1 MPTSCHY
8 CGKFR
13 NKIIKKFRAWVRW
26 DFYYIRGMADTES
39 VRISKELKQQLK
51 QMAES
56 MRPRTA
62 IQYLIEDAIEQYLDR
77 AAEEKGPAY
86 QVKPAS
92 KSKKK
97 T

>member
-1 MPTSCHY
+1 MMWEIYYT
-8 CGKFR
+8 FR
-13 NKIIKKFRAWVRW
+13 
-26 DFYYIRGMADTES
+26 MSDTES

-51 QMAES
+51 QLAEN

-77 AAEEKGPAY
+77 AAEEKGASY
-86 QVKPAS
+86 QVKPVS
-92 KSKKK
+92 KAKKK

>member
-1 MPTSCHY
+1 M
-8 CGKFR
+8 
-13 NKIIKKFRAWVRW
+13 IWMQW
-26 DFYYIRGMADTES
+26 DFDYTACMSDTES

-51 QMAES
+51 QMAQS

-62 IQYLIEDAIEQYLDR
+62 VQYLIEDAIEQYLNR
-77 AAEEKGPAY
+77 AAEENGPSY

-92 KSKKK
+92 KPKKK

>member
-1 MPTSCHY
+1 M
-8 CGKFR
+8 G
-13 NKIIKKFRAWVRW
+13 
-26 DFYYIRGMADTES
+26 DTES

-77 AAEEKGPAY
+77 AAEDGAPAY
-86 QVKPAS
+86 QVKQGS
-92 KSKKK
+92 KTKKK
-97 T
+97 A

>member
-1 MPTSCHY
+1 M
-8 CGKFR
+8 
-13 NKIIKKFRAWVRW
+13 ILIRW
-26 DFYYIRGMADTES
+26 DFNYIARMSDTES

-51 QMAES
+51 QMAET

-86 QVKPAS
+86 QVKLGPKA
-92 KSKKK
+92 KKK
-97 T
+97 P